1 MKDDSILGSFSS
13 WFIPGNVPSSKNS
26 RRWTGKFFIASKTTM
41 KHRKD
46 TDSIYKSTAASFAKE
61 FAKYETPVYVSFKFI
76 RGSRHKFDHINPLQ
90 TVQDEMTK
98 HGWIEDDNATFIIP
112 VLEDFEYN
120 KEEPGVL
127 IKIEGKYESKNK
139 KKDSDV
145 KMSKPDD
152 AEFNKPYKLK

>member
-1 MKDDSILGSFSS
+1 MTIGSFSS

-41 KHRKD
+41 KYRKD
-46 TDSIYKSTAASFAKE
+46 TDSIYKKHAASFAQE

-112 VLEDFEYN
+112 VLEDYEYD
-120 KEEPGVL
+120 KENPGVL
-127 IKIEGKYESKNK
+127 IRIEQKYESKNK
-139 KKDSDV
+139 KKGSI
-145 KMSKPDD
+145 KMSVPDGM
-152 AEFNKPYKLK
+152 EFNKPYKLK